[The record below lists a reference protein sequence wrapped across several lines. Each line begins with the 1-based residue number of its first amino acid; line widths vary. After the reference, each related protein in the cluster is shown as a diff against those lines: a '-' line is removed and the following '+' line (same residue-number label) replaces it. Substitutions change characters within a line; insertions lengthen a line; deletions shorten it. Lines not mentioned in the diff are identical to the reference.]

1 MQVARLVRDVLATL
15 ELRSYVK
22 TSGSDGIH
30 VLVPIARRHSFADT
44 HLLAATIAGA
54 LEQLHDGLVTTEFL
68 KRKRR
73 GVLIDAHQNGPGR
86 TIASVYSVRPHAG
99 APVSVPLEWD
109 ELSEDM
115 DPHDL
120 TISVARRRVGER
132 GDLFKPVLK
141 DKQNLGRALREID
154 RPGGS

>member
-1 MQVARLVRDVLATL
+1 M
-15 ELRSYVK
+15 
-22 TSGSDGIH
+22 
-30 VLVPIARRHSFADT
+30 PITRRHTFAET

-86 TIASVYSVRPHAG
+86 TIASVYSVRPHPR

-109 ELSEDM
+109 ELHEDM

-120 TISVARRRVGER
+120 TMDVARRRVSER
-132 GDLFKPVLK
+132 GDLFAPALE
-141 DKQNLGRALREID
+141 DRQSIGRALRELS
-154 RPGGS
+154 GS